1 MVLYAEIKFEVKNLF
16 PITLSPTDEEINMY
30 DWKAYVKSFLTRFTQ
45 RQVCWNQNKICCQSL
60 KTNFFIKVAC
70 RVPVT
75 YLNE

>member
-45 RQVCWNQNKICCQSL
+45 RQVC
-60 KTNFFIKVAC
+60 
-70 RVPVT
+70 
-75 YLNE
+75 

>member
-45 RQVCWNQNKICCQSL
+45 RQVCWNQNKKFVAKVWKPISSL
-60 KTNFFIKVAC
+60 
-70 RVPVT
+70 R
-75 YLNE
+75 